1 MGPWV
6 GGQAEYLQLPF
17 ADFNCLP
24 LPAGRQNEAAYALLV
39 DIFPTLAGL
48 CDLPAPKELQGHSLI
63 DLLKKPAAGSRTSAY
78 TVVSRGAQLGRSVR
92 TARWRY
98 AEWGEAREAELYD
111 LKNDPREIHNLAKA
125 KGHKKT
131 LGEMRALLAQ
141 RQKDAASAR

>member
-1 MGPWV
+1 LV
-6 GGQAEYLQLPF
+6 E
-17 ADFNCLP
+17 
-24 LPAGRQNEAAYALLV
+24 LV
-39 DIFPTLAGL
+39 DIFPTLTELCGL
-48 CDLPAPKELQGHSLI
+48 TDPKELQGRSMV
-63 DLLKKPAAGSRTSAY
+63 DLLKKPADEGRTSAY

-131 LGEMRALLAQ
+131 LGEMRTLLAR
-141 RQKDAASAR
+141 RQKDATSER